1 MARRNF
7 KSLRSKTTD
16 SAPIKES
23 KIKYCKYA
31 NNLGYDE
38 VIREKQEEF
47 AIWYNGESDAI
58 LQYYIEARPTQH
70 QNITE
75 FWNRKDYFWAV
86 VGKEDEVKCTH
97 SGLPKAI
104 IDTLVN
110 ILGKPEIIASK
121 EETVEENGIKT
132 LEVVE
137 DIAASGRIKK
147 IIEDNDFYCILTQD
161 QETHTMVI
169 GDGAYFINIDEDLS
183 DYPIIE
189 FIDGRNIEFERK
201 ANRIIS
207 ITARKYFL
215 SNDKGYMLTDTRST
229 KLIFDEKTKTKKRIA
244 TVEYHLYELSNA
256 GSDEVRA
263 EVKLNTI
270 PETAQLQSLEYTK
283 INCMLAVPCIFRYNK
298 NIERGESF
306 FASKL
311 DLFDDLDQSKSQSS
325 NTNRLSTP
333 VDYIPEGLIDYNE
346 FGKPVPPKR
355 YDRRFVTVP
364 AGRDSVGENMNQIR
378 TTQPQLN
385 FEQYTNEQLQL
396 IGDIL
401 MGLMSPATLGIDIAL
416 KDNADAQ
423 REKEK
428 VTLVT
433 RDNLVDMQTEILKKL
448 FNVVLKVYDF
458 MTNPEGEIGDYDIT
472 VNYPEYAN
480 PTFENKLTYLTP
492 AYASGGMSAKKY
504 VDELWGDAL
513 SDEEKEE
520 EIRILEQYKNAFNQM
535 QDFNSGEEDLLF

>member
-1 MARRNF
+1 MARRSL
-7 KSLRSKTTD
+7 KSLGSRKTT
-16 SAPIKES
+16 SIPVKES
-23 KIKYCKYA
+23 KIKYCKYS

-38 VIREKQEEF
+38 IIRAKQEEY
-47 AIWYNGESDAI
+47 AIWYSGDSNALLDFYINMQSFHQSNFSD
-58 LQYYIEARPTQH
+58 
-70 QNITE
+70 
-75 FWNRKDYFWAV
+75 FWNGKDYFWAV
-86 VGKEDEVKCTH
+86 VGGEDDVKCTH

-121 EETVEENGIKT
+121 EETTEENGVKT
-132 LEVVE
+132 IEVVE
-137 DIAASGRIKK
+137 DIAASGRIKE
-147 IIEDNDFYCILTQD
+147 IIEDNNFYRTLTQD
-161 QETHTMVI
+161 QETYTMVI
-169 GDGAYFINIDEDLS
+169 GDGAFFINIDEDLS

-215 SNDKGYMLTDTRST
+215 HKNKGYMLTDTRST
-229 KLIFDEKTKTKKRIA
+229 KLVYDEITKTKKRIA

-256 GSDEVRA
+256 GSDEVRI
-263 EVKLNTI
+263 EVDLNTI
-270 PETAQLQSLEYTK
+270 PETTHLRNLEFLK
-283 INCMLAVPCIFRYNK
+283 INCMLAVPCMFRYNK
-298 NIERGESF
+298 KTERGESF

-311 DLFDDLDQSKSQSS
+311 DLFDDLDQSKSQGS
-325 NTNRLSTP
+325 NTTRLSTP

-364 AGRDSVGENMNQIR
+364 AGRNAVGENMDQIK

-448 FNVVLKVYDF
+448 FNVALKVYDF

-480 PTFENKLTYLTP
+480 PTFENKLAYLAP

-513 SDEEKEE
+513 SDEEKEKE
-520 EIRILEQYKNAFNQM
+520 VQILEQYKNAFNQM
-535 QDFNSGEEDLLF
+535 QDFNSGEEDLLL